1 MDYSVLPAVI
11 GPIGSGQFCMFAF
24 AKKLKSDGEGMKRNS
39 ALIKGGTICSLGTLV
54 SIIPSTL
61 GLSAAVASPSI
72 SPTMQARTVAFV
84 ATTKP
89 AMKKKAVKKKAV
101 KKKVVKKKA
110 PAKKVVKKKA
120 PAKKVSVKKAT
131 TKSGTFMG
139 QTAQTQF
146 GPVQVAVTVSA
157 GRITKVTAPI
167 YPTGT
172 YRDQA
177 INSQAIPMLEQE
189 VMQVQSSAIQGIG
202 GASYTSQGFYTSLLS
217 ALARAGHK

>member
-1 MDYSVLPAVI
+1 
-11 GPIGSGQFCMFAF
+11 
-24 AKKLKSDGEGMKRNS
+24 
-39 ALIKGGTICSLGTLV
+39 
-54 SIIPSTL
+54 
-61 GLSAAVASPSI
+61 
-72 SPTMQARTVAFV
+72 MQAKTVALV

-89 AMKKKAVKKKAV
+89 VS

-110 PAKKVVKKKA
+110 PAKK
-120 PAKKVSVKKAT
+120 AT
-131 TKSGTFMG
+131 GKSGTFLG
-139 QTAQTQF
+139 QAAQTQF

-157 GRITKVTAPI
+157 GRITKVTSPV

-217 ALARAGHK
+217 ALAKAGHK

>member
-1 MDYSVLPAVI
+1 
-11 GPIGSGQFCMFAF
+11 
-24 AKKLKSDGEGMKRNS
+24 MKRNS

-61 GLSAAVASPSI
+61 GLSAAVASPNI
-72 SPTMQARTVAFV
+72 SPMMQAKSVAFV
-84 ATTKP
+84 EAHKP
-89 AMKKKAVKKKAV
+89 AS

-110 PAKKVVKKKA
+110 HAKKAPAKKAPAKKAPAKKA
-120 PAKKVSVKKAT
+120 PAKKVTGKA
-131 TKSGTFMG
+131 GTFLG
-139 QTAQTQF
+139 SAAQTQF
-146 GPVQVAVTVSA
+146 GPVQVSVTVSA
-157 GRITKVTAPI
+157 GRITKVNTPV

-189 VMQVQSSAIQGIG
+189 VMQVQSSSIQGIG

-217 ALARAGHK
+217 ALAKAGHK

>member
-1 MDYSVLPAVI
+1 
-11 GPIGSGQFCMFAF
+11 
-24 AKKLKSDGEGMKRNS
+24 MKRNS

-72 SPTMQARTVAFV
+72 SPTMQAKTAAFV
-84 ATTKP
+84 AITKP
-89 AMKKKAVKKKAV
+89 VSKKKTVKKKS
-101 KKKVVKKKA
+101 
-110 PAKKVVKKKA
+110 PAKKVKA
-120 PAKKVSVKKAT
+120 KKAT
-131 TKSGTFMG
+131 TKSGTFVG
-139 QTAQTQF
+139 QAAQTQF
-146 GPVQVAVTVSA
+146 GPVQVDVTVSA
-157 GRITKVTAPI
+157 GRITKVTTPI

-217 ALARAGHK
+217 ALAKAGHK

>member
-1 MDYSVLPAVI
+1 
-11 GPIGSGQFCMFAF
+11 
-24 AKKLKSDGEGMKRNS
+24 MKRNR

-61 GLSAAVASPSI
+61 GLSAAIASPSI
-72 SPTMQARTVAFV
+72 SPAMQAKSAAFV

-89 AMKKKAVKKKAV
+89 ASKKKR
-101 KKKVVKKKA
+101 VVKKKT
-110 PAKKVVKKKA
+110 PT
-120 PAKKVSVKKAT
+120 KKAT
-131 TKSGTFMG
+131 GKSGTFLG
-139 QTAQTQF
+139 AAAQTQF
-146 GPVQVAVTVSA
+146 GPVQVLVNVHA
-157 GRITKVTAPI
+157 GRITKVTTPI

-189 VMQVQSSAIQGIG
+189 VMKVQSSSIQGIG

-217 ALARAGHK
+217 ALAKARHK